1 MDENLKNLIRYARG
15 EFTEAERL
23 RSAGLISDE
32 AVFVRLFL
40 VGKSLVGWDSDLPE
54 DEAFEQLRE
63 YNRTVNEIMEGK
75 SISHMS

>member
-63 YNRTVNEIMEGK
+63 YNRTVNDIMEGK

>member
-1 MDENLKNLIRYARG
+1 MDENLRNLIRYARS

-23 RSAGLISDE
+23 RAAGRISDE

-54 DEAFEQLRE
+54 DEAFDKLRD
-63 YNRTVNEIMEGK
+63 YNRMVNKIMEGTP
-75 SISHMS
+75 ISDFS

>member
-1 MDENLKNLIRYARG
+1 MDENLKRLIGYARH
-15 EFTEAERL
+15 EFSEAERL
-23 RSAGLISDE
+23 REAGLISDE

-54 DEAFEQLRE
+54 DEAFDRLRD

-75 SISHMS
+75 PLSNVS

>member
-1 MDENLKNLIRYARG
+1 MDENLKNLIRYARS

-40 VGKSLVGWDSDLPE
+40 VGKSLVGWDSDLPD
-54 DEAFEQLRE
+54 DEAFDRLRE

-75 SISHMS
+75 PISNVS

>member
-54 DEAFEQLRE
+54 DEAFEQLWE